1 MLVTRQIELTIVH
14 AMLKTSSKN
23 NEHTLE
29 VTVHLILMLHFSQLV
44 KGEAEKLAMVEISK
58 GEGH

>member
-1 MLVTRQIELTIVH
+1 
-14 AMLKTSSKN
+14 MLKTSSKN